1 MISSLE
7 VKNFKSIK
15 QLKMDCRK
23 VNIFIGK
30 PNTGKSNILESVSIF
45 SILYDR
51 LEAFIRFENIANL
64 FYDQDTEHKI
74 EVIAD
79 DSFCTLEF
87 EQGKFV
93 GKGNY
98 QLREKAIPIQFE
110 YSFEGWKGGSVDT
123 SLSLPIKFYR
133 FFSLDKFPKQ
143 ELNFLLPPKG
153 ENLLALLL
161 VNKELRKLVSD
172 LFVEYGIRLGLK
184 PLENKIE
191 VLKEIDGI
199 IVSYP
204 YSLVS
209 DTLRRV
215 AFYLVA
221 LETNKDSII
230 LLEEPEAHSFPFYT
244 KYLAE
249 RIALDETNQFFISTH
264 NPYFLLSLLEK
275 TRQNE
280 LGIFI
285 TYFEDYQTRVK
296 KLSANEVSEFID
308 FDASIFFNLD
318 RFLGEE

>member
-1 MISSLE
+1 MISTLE

-15 QLKMDCRK
+15 HLKLDCK
-23 VNIFIGK
+23 KANIFIGK
-30 PNTGKSNILESVSIF
+30 PNTGKSNILESVGIF

-51 LEAFIRFENIANL
+51 LEEFIRFENIANL
-64 FYDQDTEHKI
+64 FYDQDTERKI

-79 DSFCTLEF
+79 SSFCTIEF
-87 EQGKFV
+87 ERGKFV
-93 GKGNY
+93 GKGAY
-98 QLREKAIPIQFE
+98 QLKEKALPIQFE
-110 YSFEGWKGGSVDT
+110 YDFEGWKGGSVDT
-123 SLSLPIKFYR
+123 SLPIKFYR
-133 FFSLDKFPKQ
+133 FASLDKFPKQ

-153 ENLLALLL
+153 ENLLSLLL
-161 VNKELRKLVSD
+161 INKDLRKLVSD
-172 LFVEYGIRLGLK
+172 LFVEYRIRLGLK

-204 YSLVS
+204 FSLVS
-209 DTLRRV
+209 DTLRRL

-264 NPYFLLSLLEK
+264 NPYFLLSVLEK
-275 TRQNE
+275 TPQNE

-285 TYFEDYQTRVK
+285 TYFEEYQTKVRQ
-296 KLSANEVSEFID
+296 LSETERDEFFD
-308 FDASIFFNLD
+308 LDASVFFNLD
-318 RFLGEE
+318 RFLEDE